1 MPVSDLAEYS
11 LPIDPQH
18 SLSDNLLDMADV
30 IVKPHR
36 RRRWTYLLAALLIV
50 PAAVIAFFVLSIDDG
65 TDDAYAA
72 WGAGEMVIDYM
83 NTHSGRWPHDWN
95 DLQPQFQVN
104 NGRVGGWTFSQF
116 QSHIYIDFNVNSEDL
131 RAKAIASRYL
141 PFQDRKSVV

>member
-1 MPVSDLAEYS
+1 M
-11 LPIDPQH
+11 
-18 SLSDNLLDMADV
+18 
-30 IVKPHR
+30 
-36 RRRWTYLLAALLIV
+36 

-141 PFQDRKSVV
+141 PFHVIWPKRRLKVYIGGHEPNQMIFEYFCRQGPATRAWNEQRPVVYGADILCFAK